1 MLAAK
6 SIQGLHRLETARPA
20 ADVMQRCVEAGY
32 RAPTLDALV
41 AAALFRSETP
51 STRGHKR
58 AGSRLVI
65 NHTGKV
71 PVTGAV
77 GTVTSPDQAKLL
89 AGGRAGSPAPAVWL
103 DDRGGTATA
112 QALVF
117 SLPQKHLSKDS
128 SVRRPHRIDFG
139 ERSLGWGVGSWIS
152 NSAWLR
158 SSACPSWARC
168 RDRIWS
174 MWSRPAGGKTTL
186 PGRRFSVIAPLRP
199 KSSFSP
205 PARFASLSIPLKA
218 RLCCSRI

>member
-32 RAPTLDALV
+32 RAPPLDALV
-41 AAALFRSETP
+41 AAALLRSETP

-58 AGSRLVI
+58 DGSRPVV

-89 AGGRAGSPAPAVWL
+89 AGGRGRFTRPSGLARRPGWSCDGPGLRFLAAPKA
-103 DDRGGTATA
+103 
-112 QALVF
+112 F
-117 SLPQKHLSKDS
+117 SKDS

-139 ERSLGWGVGSWIS
+139 ERSLGWGV
-152 NSAWLR
+152 
-158 SSACPSWARC
+158 
-168 RDRIWS
+168 
-174 MWSRPAGGKTTL
+174 
-186 PGRRFSVIAPLRP
+186 
-199 KSSFSP
+199 
-205 PARFASLSIPLKA
+205 
-218 RLCCSRI
+218 

>member
-71 PVTGAV
+71 PATGAPSKIACRWA
-77 GTVTSPDQAKLL
+77 GRFTRPSGL
-89 AGGRAGSPAPAVWL
+89 A
-103 DDRGGTATA
+103 
-112 QALVF
+112 
-117 SLPQKHLSKDS
+117 
-128 SVRRPHRIDFG
+128 RRP
-139 ERSLGWGVGSWIS
+139 GWYCDGPG
-152 NSAWLR
+152 LR
-158 SSACPSWARC
+158 FL
-168 RDRIWS
+168 
-174 MWSRPAGGKTTL
+174 T
-186 PGRRFSVIAPLRP
+186 AP
-199 KSSFSP
+199 
-205 PARFASLSIPLKA
+205 KA
-218 RLCCSRI
+218 FEQGL